1 MGLGSMAKRWP
12 HFKDVLL
19 NLEIYEKA
27 IILWSIKFAYKI
39 NHWINGWEERN
50 FAFDIEIKIE
60 IIYFVC
66 DWPFLS
72 LIIIIHRSSYV
83 MYSSWCFS
91 LFKTHVRAYHFDAV
105 LLFLHFSFI
114 TILMFFC
121 LYVWFLSP
129 ATFSF
134 WWASAYFSFLSF
146 FYFNG
151 FVDDV
156 VFVVV
161 KNREFFSFYPV
172 CYIFQKS
179 CVFYGEL

>member
-1 MGLGSMAKRWP
+1 MSYLYLRKRHGP
-12 HFKDVLL
+12 TSRTCYL
-19 NLEIYEKA
+19 IYEKA

-39 NHWINGWEERN
+39 NHWINEWEERN
-50 FAFDIEIKIE
+50 FVFDIEIKIE

-72 LIIIIHRSSYV
+72 LIIVIHKSSYV

-105 LLFLHFSFI
+105 LLFLHFLFI

-161 KNREFFSFYPV
+161 KNLEFFSFYPV

-179 CVFYGEL
+179 YVFYGEL